1 MLGTRHSAK
10 RSVRIRA
17 SETEITLITNN
28 LENVGPLRKGLELFT
43 GSNSMQVG
51 VSMQEASFVVKLLYC
66 NGRTRQCQMLDY
78 FRARA
83 LRRCE
88 PRERV

>member
-1 MLGTRHSAK
+1 MLGTRHRAK

-28 LENVGPLRKGLELFT
+28 LENVGPLRNGLELFT

-51 VSMQEASFVVKLLYC
+51 VSMQEASFVVKFLFV
-66 NGRTRQCQMLDY
+66 TV
-78 FRARA
+78 ARA
-83 LRRCE
+83 SARCSINSAREPSVDE